1 MPTPWQRD
9 LEADGK
15 KFVSWLA
22 GKLPGATDIE
32 ATPLVSPSSS
42 GFSNETL
49 LCDVRWKEGGE
60 AREESAVIRIQPTG
74 YQVFMDYD
82 MGLQYRTMELLG
94 PTPVPVPTTLWHESE
109 DESVFG
115 APFYVMRKVDGR
127 VPTDQPP
134 YHSGGWLAEACTPEE
149 RGAIWLNG
157 FGAMA
162 KIHTLDVD
170 ATGFGFL
177 RRPEL
182 GANGLEQELTYYKK
196 FLVWAAAGR
205 EQPIIEAALAWLEA
219 NKPAGETDGLVWGDA
234 RIGNIIFDGTEPA
247 AVIDWEMVT
256 IGSPEK
262 DLAWAIFLD
271 RHHSEGLGVPR
282 LEGFPS
288 YAESVAHY
296 ESESGLPVKDLD
308 YYQVFAGFR
317 FGIVMMRIAQQM
329 AHYEVMKP
337 EQSRAFEIENTV
349 TSLTAKILD
358 IAPPSEHVKR
368 LVSS

>member
-15 KFVSWLA
+15 KFVSWLTA
-22 GKLPGATDIE
+22 KLPGAQAVE

-49 LCDVRWKEGGE
+49 LCDLRWKEGGE

-94 PTPVPVPTTLWHESE
+94 PTPVPVPTTLWHEAE
-109 DESVFG
+109 DETVFG
-115 APFYVMRKVDGR
+115 APFYVMRKVEGR

-134 YHSGGWLAEACTPEE
+134 YHSGGWLAEECTPKE
-149 RGAIWLNG
+149 RAAIWLNG

-162 KIHTLDVD
+162 KIHTLDLD

-182 GANGLEQELTYYKK
+182 GPNGLAQELTYYRK
-196 FLVWAAAGR
+196 FL
-205 EQPIIEAALAWLEA
+205 EF
-219 NKPAGETDGLVWGDA
+219 
-234 RIGNIIFDGTEPA
+234 FDGTEPA

-256 IGSPEK
+256 VGSPEK

-296 ESESGLPVKDLD
+296 ETASGLPVKNLD

-329 AHYEVMKP
+329 AHYEVMTP

-368 LVSS
+368 LVSG